1 MTLNIIVGEKILIY
15 NCCFDNLIAAVTDYI
30 YIYIRQD
37 EKNIILYFFTELKTY
52 HLSYFYLL
60 ILIIGRKVNKTVTS
74 A

>member
-37 EKNIILYFFTELKTY
+37 EKKHHSLFFTELIAY

-60 ILIIGRKVNKTVTS
+60 ILITGRKVNKTVTS